1 MHFIWDKRDSP
12 SAARKGGGGRMSS
25 CNTKSGIRTG
35 TKQDKPTRTNQQ
47 GPPLK
52 SRECH
57 AAVDN
62 FARTSEA

>member
-1 MHFIWDKRDSP
+1 MKKIDAA
-12 SAARKGGGGRMSS
+12 SAAQEGGGGEGENDRLQYQKRDKDWNE
-25 CNTKSGIRTG
+25 NT
-35 TKQDKPTRTNQQ
+35 TNQD

-62 FARTSEA
+62 FSRTSKA